1 MKKTF
6 CELLFLGLGVVAFRK
21 SGRRLFRETH
31 SQSVDSQELTSALAT
46 RRYMM
51 YVLLPVWFVPGVLD
65 WIWHRQTKIETTSG
79 VKESLIHSLMMTE
92 VGLPILMGLFL
103 EINAGV
109 FAAMLGAAALHEATA
124 FWDVGFAV
132 SRRKILPREQHTH
145 SLLEVLPL
153 AAVSFA
159 ACLHPEQFL
168 SLFGAGPESP
178 RMEIRWKRPALP
190 KPYIA
195 GILGAIALFIAAPY
209 AEENIR
215 CWKASR
221 KGLAGKDTPKC
232 ARILFGKER

>member
-1 MKKTF
+1 MKKAF
-6 CELLFLGLGVVAFRK
+6 YELLFLGLGVVAFRK

-31 SQSVDSQELTSALAT
+31 SQILDPQELTTVLAT

-92 VGLPILMGLFL
+92 VGAPVLMGLFCEL
-103 EINAGV
+103 NAGA
-109 FAAMLGAAALHEATA
+109 FAVMLGAAALHEATA
-124 FWDVGFAV
+124 FWDVRFAV
-132 SRRKILPREQHTH
+132 SRRKVFPREQHTH

-153 AAVSFA
+153 AAISFA
-159 ACLHPEQFL
+159 ACLHPNAFL
-168 SLFGAGPESP
+168 SLFGAGPEQ
-178 RMEIRWKRPALP
+178 RELALHRKWAALP
-190 KPYIA
+190 KAYVA
-195 GILGAIALFIAAPY
+195 GICGAIALFIVAPY

-221 KGLAGKDTPKC
+221 KGLTGRDAPRC
-232 ARILFGKER
+232 ARTLFGN